1 MDYKKYILLFL
12 TCVLCTGLFGSQILR
27 VSASGTT
34 TSGATSSG
42 AISSSGLDPYIL
54 LSPNGGKGEE
64 VKVEIPDGADQIQ
77 LPVNQF
83 TRYGYVFR
91 GWITDPDGKVCEF
104 EDKATIKDLQNTI
117 ASASATAAKSATAAA
132 SATAA
137 DVETA
142 VSSTTA
148 ATAAPPALTL
158 YALWEPQMYILR
170 YIGNGEE
177 YGLMPDHY
185 AVYDHPAKLDACM
198 YSHTGRKFLGWHD
211 SMGRT
216 YRNMQEFMNLH
227 SGNTYSRKVLTVDA
241 GLPLNENYTFRS
253 TQGSVVFEENGRQY
267 LITAA
272 SINDDSYYD
281 GDLSH
286 YETILTKYDL
296 ATGEAVKTVRNLP
309 FDHGNGICRSD
320 ENWHIY
326 IAEGGTLSQYPS
338 GVMELDA
345 DLNFVQEWN
354 FPLLTNIWAIAY
366 ADHHFYMIGRNK
378 ESRNSI
384 CVLNDEMQT
393 LSINEVDEYYSQN
406 FSSQGIAADD
416 YFVYAISAGFQAY
429 EWKTKQRINVFT
441 HEGEY
446 LGVWTI
452 DIPYEAEDITVI
464 GEYAY
469 ISTNEKAKSTLY
481 RTRIPAVDLYAIWK

>member
-1 MDYKKYILLFL
+1 
-12 TCVLCTGLFGSQILR
+12 
-27 VSASGTT
+27 
-34 TSGATSSG
+34 
-42 AISSSGLDPYIL
+42 
-54 LSPNGGKGEE
+54 
-64 VKVEIPDGADQIQ
+64 
-77 LPVNQF
+77 
-83 TRYGYVFR
+83 
-91 GWITDPDGKVCEF
+91 
-104 EDKATIKDLQNTI
+104 
-117 ASASATAAKSATAAA
+117 
-132 SATAA
+132 
-137 DVETA
+137 
-142 VSSTTA
+142 
-148 ATAAPPALTL
+148 
-158 YALWEPQMYILR
+158 MYILR

-296 ATGEAVKTVRNLP
+296 ATGEVVKTVRNLP

-320 ENWHIY
+320 ENGHIY